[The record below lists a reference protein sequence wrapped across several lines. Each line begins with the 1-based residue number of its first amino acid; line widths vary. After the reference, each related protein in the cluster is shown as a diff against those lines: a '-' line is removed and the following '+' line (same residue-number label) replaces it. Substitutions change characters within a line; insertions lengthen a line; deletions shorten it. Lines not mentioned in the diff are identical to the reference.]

1 MIVGVRWYKK
11 GSKQTVKIIIIIIL
25 NIIPHSIKNKI
36 KMLSIVSIIIIIK
49 NCFFREFIN

>member
-36 KMLSIVSIIIIIK
+36 KMLSIVSIIIIK